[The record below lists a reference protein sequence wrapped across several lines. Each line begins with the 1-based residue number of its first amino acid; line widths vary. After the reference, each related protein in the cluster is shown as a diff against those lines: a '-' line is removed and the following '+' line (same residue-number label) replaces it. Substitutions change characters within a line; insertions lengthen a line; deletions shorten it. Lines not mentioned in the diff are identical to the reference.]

1 MFLPPFLFLF
11 FLLFSKHFETETAD
25 FFLSE
30 KRSCPSSY
38 HRNKLDTTIGK
49 RKNGNKEN
57 VTGQTT
63 LCHAMFEEGD
73 TLLAVIQKSFF
84 YK

>member
-30 KRSCPSSY
+30 KKILPF
-38 HRNKLDTTIGK
+38 I
-49 RKNGNKEN
+49 
-57 VTGQTT
+57 
-63 LCHAMFEEGD
+63 
-73 TLLAVIQKSFF
+73 IPQK
-84 YK
+84 

>member
-1 MFLPPFLFLF
+1 MFLPPFFVHVFSHF
-11 FLLFSKHFETETAD
+11 FRNILKQKLQI
-25 FFLSE
+25 FFFTE

-63 LCHAMFEEGD
+63 ICHAMFEEGD

-84 YK
+84 